1 MTENPFSRSFS
12 SLIFSNNI
20 QVSIFSLNIIFQEIL
35 QLCCLL
41 SNICKNRRIFLLDFS
56 SIQSFCNWLKKCQTL
71 QLSKIKFFQEIFKIS
86 PWKLLLLGFFWWNE
100 NKSNLSSQFQIIFI
114 FQSNNKIRIQSKY
127 WPKHPNYM
135 SVEKS
140 SDEIVRFKN

>member
-1 MTENPFSRSFS
+1 MTENSFSRSFS

-20 QVSIFSLNIIFQEIL
+20 QVSIFGLNVIFQEIL

-71 QLSKIKFFQEIFKIS
+71 QLSKIKFFLEIFKIS
-86 PWKLLLLGFFWWNE
+86 PWKLLLLGILWWNE

-114 FQSNNKIRIQSKY
+114 FPSNNKIKTHSKHQ
-127 WPKHPNYM
+127 PKHSNYI

-140 SDEIVRFKN
+140 SDETF